1 MVINRWLHSVLDA
14 GRRLLPESITRSG
27 DRDALS
33 KLEALCKTLISSRG
47 EAMGTALA
55 SEALKAYHA
64 LSVEQRTEFFFKL
77 LANFG
82 ARETDVRAAIENYL
96 DEPSG
101 DRAIALHHATEAPRQ
116 MLFRR
121 LNMAPKGTYA
131 VVKMRSDLLRL
142 LKQHS
147 DLKSVDADLQHLMI
161 SWFNPGFLELK
172 EINWRTSA
180 LVLEKLIA
188 YEAVH
193 SMTGW
198 EDLQRRLAE
207 DRRCFAFFHPAV
219 PDEPLIFV
227 EVALTS
233 GIANSVDQLLNEA
246 VDPSAAAKAD
256 TAIFY
261 SISDCQPG
269 LKGISFGNFLIKQVV
284 FELKQE
290 LPNLQRFS
298 TLSPIPGFSRWLF
311 DEQREQPL
319 EDAESEQFAPYFDP
333 DSEAAQDPAAITALM
348 KLSRHYLK
356 QAKRDLYPFDPV
368 ARFHLRNGAALGA
381 CHWSAD
387 SSARGKKQ
395 SAGIMVNYIYE
406 IDQVEERHEQFVNH
420 GEIAVI
426 PRNRRA

>member
-1 MVINRWLHSVLDA
+1 MPINRWLNSVMDA
-14 GRRLLPESITRSG
+14 GRRLLPESLTKG
-27 DRDALS
+27 NDRDAIA
-33 KLEALCKTLISSRG
+33 KLESLCQTLISSRG

-55 SEALKAYHA
+55 SEALKAYKG
-64 LSVEQRTEFFFKL
+64 LTPEQRTEFFL
-77 LANFG
+77 HLARDFG
-82 ARETDVRAAIENYL
+82 ASDADIRAAMQRYL
-96 DEPSG
+96 HEPS
-101 DRAIALHHATEAPRQ
+101 DDNAIQLHHATEAPRQ
-116 MLFRR
+116 MIFRR
-121 LNMAPKGTYA
+121 LNMAPRGTSS
-131 VVKMRSDLLRL
+131 VVSLRADLLSV
-142 LKQHS
+142 LKEHAE
-147 DLKSVDADLQHLMI
+147 LKPVDADLRHLMV
-161 SWFNPGFLELK
+161 SWFNPGFLRLE

-193 SMTGW
+193 SMNGW

-233 GIANSVDQLLNEA
+233 GIASSVDTLLNEP
-246 VDPSAAAKAD
+246 VDHAAARTAD

-298 TLSPIPGFSRWLF
+298 TLSPIPGFAKWLF
-311 DEQREQPL
+311 DDSREDALSDEQR
-319 EDAESEQFAPYFDP
+319 AAFGVYFDP
-333 DSEAAQDPAAITALM
+333 NATRPENDELTTSIV

-356 QAKRDLYPFDPV
+356 QAKRGLHPLDPV
-368 ARFHLRNGAALGA
+368 ARFHLRNGAAIGA
-381 CHWSAD
+381 CHWQAD
-387 SSARGKKQ
+387 SSARGIKQ

-406 IDQVEERHEQFVNH
+406 IDHVEQRHEQFVNQ